1 MTTGEPDTS
10 RLRAPARE
18 VLRAEVTDEPLDMNE
33 HMDQVAASGAG
44 AVVTFAGVVRD
55 HDRGCAVHSIEY
67 VAHPTAGQVIA
78 QVAAAVAAR
87 FDVDRVAV
95 SHRVGVLAIGECALA
110 VAVSAAHSRE
120 AFDAATALVKDVKR
134 DLPVWKR
141 QVFTDGTEEWVACP

>member
-10 RLRAPARE
+10 RPRAPARE

-95 SHRVGVLAIGECALA
+95 SHRLGVLAIGECALA
-110 VAVSAAHSRE
+110 VAASAAHRRE
-120 AFDAATALVKDVKR
+120 AFDAATALVEDLKR